1 MMLQRVRHDLAT
13 ERQKGGSERLSSLLT
28 TIQLRSGRARADSLH
43 FPWPPALSLSPSP
56 SLELGVGGQAE
67 GDTSADLLSPQV
79 AAETEPG
86 LLGPFRPWEG
96 RRQVTEPAH
105 GQSKPPP
112 PRRPALPGMN
122 DQL

>member
-1 MMLQRVRHDLAT
+1 MMSQRVRHDLAT
-13 ERQKGGSERLSSLLT
+13 ERQNGGSERLSSLLT
-28 TIQLRSGRARADSLH
+28 TIQLRSGRAGADSLH

-67 GDTSADLLSPQV
+67 GDTSADLLSPQI

-86 LLGPFRPWEG
+86 LLGPCPSLGGKE
-96 RRQVTEPAH
+96 TEPAH
-105 GQSKPPP
+105 GPL